1 MASNSFLA
9 LALAAAL
16 LLSGPVGSGPSQALA
31 QGCVSQSEAR
41 AAVASGQARP
51 FSQFSGRLRSM
62 GDVVSSCLVDQG
74 GGSYAYVGSI
84 LQANGQVTKF
94 AINAKSGQ

>member
-1 MASNSFLA
+1 MASKVLLA
-9 LALAAAL
+9 LALGAAL
-16 LLSGPVGSGPSQALA
+16 LLSGPTGFGPQETFA
-31 QGCVSQSEAR
+31 QGCLPDGAVR
-41 AAVASGQARP
+41 DAVAAGQARP
-51 FSQFSGRLRSM
+51 FSQFSGRLKSM
-62 GDVVSSCLVDQG
+62 GKVVSWCLVDQ